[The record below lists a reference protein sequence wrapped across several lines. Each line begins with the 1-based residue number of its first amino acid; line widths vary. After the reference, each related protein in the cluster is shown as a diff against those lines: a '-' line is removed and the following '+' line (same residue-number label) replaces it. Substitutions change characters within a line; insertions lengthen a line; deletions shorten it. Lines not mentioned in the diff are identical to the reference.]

1 MKKINYIKYLS
12 VISSLVVV
20 ILHTNGCFWMFNK
33 ERYWITANIIESMF
47 YFAVPIFFM
56 ITGCTLIDY
65 NERYNTKEY
74 FVKRIKKTL
83 IPFVIW
89 SIFSVFWCI
98 YFKNEDIDTNI
109 FSVIEGIM
117 NTKYNTIYWFFPC
130 LFSIYLIIP
139 FISCIQKEKR
149 QKIFKYSIIMA
160 FIFNSML
167 PLLTKILNISYN
179 SAYYLPTFMG
189 YVIYI
194 LIGYYINNYDI
205 KKKNRI
211 IIYSS
216 GIIGLFI
223 HTVMTQILSFK
234 YGYIVTTYKGYL
246 NVPTILYSSAV
257 FLLFKNIKNKKL
269 TITLD
274 YLTSIISDTTFGIY
288 LIHYYLIDIA
298 IKVFNVN
305 IFSIYYRVF
314 GGIIIFLVSSVIIKN
329 MKKIPI
335 VKNCVP

>member
-12 VISSLVVV
+12 VISSLAVV
-20 ILHTNGCFWMFNK
+20 ILHTNGCFWIFNK
-33 ERYWITANIIESMF
+33 ENYWISANIIESTC

-65 NERYNTKEY
+65 NERYTTKEY
-74 FVKRIKKTL
+74 FIKRIKKTL
-83 IPFVIW
+83 IPFVVW

-98 YFKNEDIDTNI
+98 YFKNEDINTNI
-109 FSVIEGIM
+109 FSIINGII

-149 QKIFKYSIIMA
+149 QNIFKYSIILA

-167 PLLTKILNISYN
+167 PLLTKILNINYN

-194 LIGYYINNYDI
+194 LIGYYFNNYEI

-211 IIYSS
+211 IIYTL
-216 GIIGLFI
+216 GITGLFI
-223 HTVMTQILSFK
+223 QIVMTQILSFK
-234 YGYIVTTYKGYL
+234 HGYIVTTYKDYL
-246 NVPTILYSSAV
+246 NVPAILYSSAI
-257 FLLFKNIKNKKL
+257 FLLFKNTKNKKI
-269 TITLD
+269 TKTLD
-274 YLTSIISDTTFGIY
+274 YLTRNISDTTFGIY

-305 IFSIYYRVF
+305 IFSIYYRLF

-335 VKNCVP
+335 IKNCVP